1 MPCFIVGILH
11 LAVDHEEPK
20 LILPPNLQFLIVTI
34 KPYVDMHI
42 QLPSFTCM
50 MYCLLSCLIMDIAN
64 TLLPI
69 IVGFVLPDL

>member
-20 LILPPNLQFLIVTI
+20 LILPPNLQSLIVTI

-50 MYCLLSCLIMDIAN
+50 MYCL
-64 TLLPI
+64 
-69 IVGFVLPDL
+69 